1 MPNIT
6 GNVKFNIFYVYIRLP
21 LLRPSTIYNKSVAP
35 LCGLQR
41 FSLLLVYILFYSAS
55 DIKGYL

>member
-6 GNVKFNIFYVYIRLP
+6 GNVKFNIFYTYIRLP

-41 FSLLLVYILFYSAS
+41 FSLLLSIAS
-55 DIKGYL
+55 FIRHRI

>member
-6 GNVKFNIFYVYIRLP
+6 GNVKFNIFYTYIRLP
-21 LLRPSTIYNKSVAP
+21 LLRPSPIYNKSVAT

-41 FSLLLVYILFYSAS
+41 FVL
-55 DIKGYL
+55 

>member
-6 GNVKFNIFYVYIRLP
+6 DNVKFNIFYVYIRLL
-21 LLRPSTIYNKSVAP
+21 LLRPSTIIQQKRCAP
-35 LCGLQR
+35 LRAATL
-41 FSLLLVYILFYSAS
+41 FSIIVYILFYSAS